1 MVFMHSIPS
10 SSLLLTAENS
20 VWYLIIVKTLIVN
33 GNHNSKINVN
43 VAPIKLLAIVMSVKG
58 MKYRNCSGVSR
69 ALVVVLV
76 VAAVVVVKNEGGF
89 APCRMKDVCSALSAL
104 YKLDS
109 VNQLSTQPG
118 SCSSLE
124 VCETCLLAHELN
136 RARNRRVNSIE

>member
-1 MVFMHSIPS
+1 MT
-10 SSLLLTAENS
+10 LTRAR
-20 VWYLIIVKTLIVN
+20 Y
-33 GNHNSKINVN
+33 INC
-43 VAPIKLLAIVMSVKG
+43 G
-58 MKYRNCSGVSR
+58 GVSR
-69 ALVVVLV
+69 TVVVLV
-76 VAAVVVVKNEGGF
+76 VIPAAVVVVRNEDGF

-136 RARNRRVNSIE
+136 RA

>member
-1 MVFMHSIPS
+1 MLMTALVKLLQSLKTAKGAKYRS
-10 SSLLLTAENS
+10 SSS
-20 VWYLIIVKTLIVN
+20 DS
-33 GNHNSKINVN
+33 SKI
-43 VAPIKLLAIVMSVKG
+43 
-58 MKYRNCSGVSR
+58 
-69 ALVVVLV
+69 
-76 VAAVVVVKNEGGF
+76 AVVVVRNKDGF

-136 RARNRRVNSIE
+136 CAWNGRVNSIEWEYPLRTYKLYSAYINWRIVSRKKWKIRTCIQNWIYHQRKWR